1 MVIVVKNVANEICN
15 NFIEDKVLE
24 INPLGAGHI
33 NDTYIVKTVACDYVL
48 QRIQKGMNI
57 SHLEHNYALYSDVLD
72 KCNLLYPKWMMSQ
85 DGNHYF
91 IDENSNAWRM
101 YPYIEGDV
109 LSQPLTKNML
119 HSFGEGLARLHHAFR
134 MITEK
139 PIAIYPNLGDLNHY
153 YQKYNKIVTMEN
165 VSNSFRDSQIEEQI
179 EQLSKHFLEHNESS
193 DSDELTDLPAFH
205 DGTAIHSL
213 KKERQ
218 TIIHADTKLSNV
230 LFKDGNVIG
239 FIDFD
244 TIMLGTITAD
254 ISDAIRSCCIK
265 NGKPDKE
272 DVDSLVDGYLSVS
285 DAETAE
291 EVTNNLQHDF
301 NKQCFELALR
311 YYIDLVSEENHFK
324 DKEPYE
330 KLERVKILLGTII

>member
-1 MVIVVKNVANEICN
+1 MVIVVKNTANEICN

-57 SHLEHNYALYSDVLD
+57 SYLEHNYALYSDVLD
-72 KCNLLYPKWMMSQ
+72 KCNLLYPKWMMNQ

-101 YPYIEGDV
+101 YQYIEGDV
-109 LSQPLTKNML
+109 LSQPLTKNIL

-153 YQKYNKIVTMEN
+153 YKKYNKIVTMDNE
-165 VSNSFRDSQIEEQI
+165 SNSFRNLQIEERI
-179 EQLSKHFLEHNESS
+179 ELLSERFLSCSEIP
-193 DSDELTDLPAFH
+193 DSDELTDLTAFH

-244 TIMLGTITAD
+244 TIMLGNITAD
-254 ISDAIRSCCIK
+254 ISDAIRSSCIK